1 MDTAEVPKKLTM
13 NLFRVKD
20 NRTLPKNDFASVR
33 NIVNRIADKT
43 LRELEQEGVFV
54 FPEKIND
61 ASDIEEEQVI
71 LQSYNACYRTS
82 NIMGFVGY
90 GNESIAIESRFSS
103 GEKDYF
109 FQYLLERVMGFPNVV
124 DLGVH
129 ANQGNGLFDL
139 LLFLFPRYLKDALRK
154 GLFKTYIRNK
164 YNDSRVSGSIDIPR
178 HIAQNTPFVGNIA
191 YSRREYS
198 YDNSLTELVR
208 HTIEFIRRKPYG
220 RQLLSKVKEE
230 VTSIIDVTPGYRF
243 HDRQKVITVN
253 QKAPIRHA
261 YYREYRNLQYLCL
274 LILRHQK
281 NQIGTASKELHGI
294 LFDGAWLWE
303 EYINLLVGDIFYHP
317 MNKANQGAQRLFA
330 GNTGLI
336 YPDFI
341 SRDSRYRMIGDAKY
355 NPAANI
361 GNKDYLQ
368 VLAYM
373 LRFDAKKGFYFYPS
387 TNGVQK
393 QYLWV
398 NEGSTYENNVKAR
411 EDLCVIKLG
420 LGIPES
426 CGSYKE
432 FAYEMDNAGA
442 VFKAVLFDS

>member
-1 MDTAEVPKKLTM
+1 
-13 NLFRVKD
+13 
-20 NRTLPKNDFASVR
+20 
-33 NIVNRIADKT
+33 
-43 LRELEQEGVFV
+43 
-54 FPEKIND
+54 
-61 ASDIEEEQVI
+61 
-71 LQSYNACYRTS
+71 
-82 NIMGFVGY
+82 MGFVGY
-90 GNESIAIESRFSS
+90 GNESIVIESRFSS
-103 GEKDYF
+103 GEQDYF
-109 FQYLLERVMGFPNVV
+109 FQYLLERVMGFPNIV
-124 DLGVH
+124 DLGGH
-129 ANQGNGLFDL
+129 ANQGNALFDL
-139 LLFLFPRYLKDALRK
+139 LLFLFPRYLKSALRK
-154 GLFKTYIRNK
+154 GVFKTYIRNQ
-164 YNDSRVSGSIDIPR
+164 YNNSHAAGSIDIPR

-191 YSRREYS
+191 YSQREYS
-198 YDNSLTELVR
+198 YDNNLTELVR

-281 NQIGTASKELHGI
+281 NQIGTASKELYGI

-355 NPAANI
+355 KPAANI

>member
-1 MDTAEVPKKLTM
+1 MTM

-20 NRTLPKNDFASVR
+20 NRTLPKNEFASVQ
-33 NIVNRIADKT
+33 NVVNRIADKT
-43 LRELEQEGVFV
+43 LYELEQEGVFV
-54 FPEKIND
+54 FPEKIHN
-61 ASDIEEEQVI
+61 ASDIEEEHVI

-90 GNESIAIESRFSS
+90 GNESIVIESRFSS
-103 GEKDYF
+103 GEQDYF
-109 FQYLLERVMGFPNVV
+109 FQYLLECVMGFPNIV

-129 ANQGNGLFDL
+129 ANQGNALFDL
-139 LLFLFPRYLKDALRK
+139 LLFLFPRYLKSALRK
-154 GLFKTYIRNK
+154 GVFKTYIRNQ
-164 YNDSRVSGSIDIPR
+164 YNNSHAAGSIDIPR

-191 YSRREYS
+191 YSQREYS
-198 YDNSLTELVR
+198 YDNNLTELVR

-281 NQIGTASKELHGI
+281 NQIGTASKELYGI

-355 NPAANI
+355 KPAANI